1 MNFRKRLVALCLVT
15 AAALSL
21 ILSASVKCTA
31 HVENEQIS
39 LLCESY
45 DDYAKKYC

>member
-31 HVENEQIS
+31 HVENEQIP

-45 DDYAKKYC
+45 DEYPKKVC